1 MDKFA
6 LIGYPIAHSLSPKL
20 FGAAYGGKYRYYLIE
35 EIEFDKAWKTF
46 EDSYKDINVTAPFK
60 MDAFSRCDLLSPE
73 CERVGATNLCVKTP
87 EGIKGYNS
95 DYLGVRAIVES
106 LADVES
112 VCVIGF
118 GGAGK
123 AALAAAQ
130 DCGRKASL
138 IRHDALSEGAS
149 ADLVIYTLP
158 ASLDEIRELSADDY
172 AGRDSGHG
180 KVILEANYKN
190 PSFGEEERIK
200 MISADATYIEGKK
213 WLLSQALTGYS
224 LMTGIE
230 PDLSAMENAQK

>member
-20 FGAAYGGKYRYYLIE
+20 FGAAYGGKYRYDLIE
-35 EIEFDKAWKTF
+35 ESDFDKAWKTF
-46 EDSYKDINVTAPFK
+46 EDSYKAINVTAPFK

-130 DCGRKASL
+130 DCGRKTSL

-158 ASLDEIRELSADDY
+158 RAAEGYTRLECAHL
-172 AGRDSGHG
+172 
-180 KVILEANYKN
+180 LEANYRDPVLKEH
-190 PSFGEEERIK
+190 PG
-200 MISADATYIEGKK
+200 YIPGTR
-213 WLLSQALTGYS
+213 WHLLQAVTGYK
-224 LMTGIE
+224 LMTGEDVDIKE
-230 PDLSAMENAQK
+230 MEKVYL